1 MTLSSKRRLPG
12 SRYLDKLRFVPTARL
27 AGWLAAGAPIASA
40 AYAVSPELGTLTLLA
55 WNGTLAAFS
64 AADLWSLPSRAA
76 VRVRRDAPDRVDLGR
91 PFESRLAV
99 SVDGTRRPR
108 SGWLL
113 DDLPDTFETDA
124 GAAPR
129 PLAFEDGAGEATVV
143 YDVRPRERG
152 RYALRT
158 AFVRLRGALGLWERQ
173 AHVPC
178 ESEVR
183 VQPDL
188 SGVRGMLASLQR
200 SLVLDGKR
208 VYRRASSGT
217 ELQGIRDYTPDDDPR
232 AINWTAT
239 ARAMQTKV
247 NVFQPERGKI
257 VTILIDCGRMMGV
270 ELEGQTKLDRSL
282 EAAMTLA
289 AVALQRGD
297 QAAALAFSGRLSSYV
312 PPGKGLAHLQ
322 TLNDALYDLKSDV
335 AESNYGLAL
344 AHLARV
350 QKKRSLIVLFTDMEN
365 ALFETEL
372 VPYLVRLR
380 RTHPV
385 LLLCLQDPVLREW
398 SRIGVT
404 RLKDAYV
411 KSAAYKFMED
421 RRAFAARMAAL
432 GIEAL
437 DVPANELSLAAVN
450 AYLAMK
456 SRDAL

>member
-1 MTLSSKRRLPG
+1 MTQSSKKRSPR
-12 SRYLDKLRFVPTARL
+12 SRFRDKLRFVPTSRL
-27 AGWLAAGAPIASA
+27 AGWLLAGAPVAGA
-40 AYAVSPELGTLTLLA
+40 AYAASPELGGLALLA

-64 AADLWSLPSRAA
+64 VVDLRSLPSSHDI
-76 VRVRRDAPDRVDLGR
+76 RVRRDAPDKVDLGR
-91 PFESRLAV
+91 PFAAALTV
-99 SVDGTRRPR
+99 TIDGTRRPKR
-108 SGWLL
+108 GSLL

-124 GAAPR
+124 GTTPR
-129 PLAFEDGAGEATVV
+129 PLDFGDGAEASVRC
-143 YDVRPRERG
+143 DVRPRERG

-178 ESEVR
+178 EAEIR
-183 VQPDL
+183 VLPDL
-188 SGVRGMLASLQR
+188 SGVRGMLASMQR
-200 SLVLDGKR
+200 SLVLEGKR
-208 VYRRASSGT
+208 AYRRASAGT
-217 ELQGIRDYTPDDDPR
+217 ELQSIREYTPDDDPR
-232 AINWTAT
+232 NINWPAT
-239 ARAMQTKV
+239 ARSLQTKA

-257 VTILIDCGRMMGV
+257 VTLLIDCGRMMGV

-282 EAAMTLA
+282 EAALTLA
-289 AVALQRGD
+289 AVALRRGD
-297 QAAALAFSGRLSSYV
+297 QVAALAFSGRLSSYV

-322 TLNDALYDLKSDV
+322 TLTEAVFDLKSDA
-335 AESNYGLAL
+335 AESNYGMAL

-372 VPYLVRLR
+372 VPYLIRLR

-385 LLLCLQDPVLREW
+385 LMLCLQDPVLREW
-398 SRIGVT
+398 SRIAVT
-404 RLKDAYV
+404 GLKDAYV

-421 RRAFAARMAAL
+421 RRAFAAKMAAL

-437 DVPANELSLAAVN
+437 DVPANELALAAVN
-450 AYLAMK
+450 AYLEMK

>member
-1 MTLSSKRRLPG
+1 MTLSSKRRSPG
-12 SRYLDKLRFVPTARL
+12 SRYRDKLRIVPTFRL
-27 AGWLAAGAPIASA
+27 AGWLAAGAPAA
-40 AYAVSPELGTLTLLA
+40 GLAYAANPELGLLAMIA

-64 AADLWSLPSRAA
+64 AADLWSLPAASA
-76 VRVRRDAPDRVDLGR
+76 VRARRDAPGKVDLGR
-91 PFESRLAV
+91 PFETTLAV
-99 SVDGTRRPR
+99 AIDGARLPKRG
-108 SGWLL
+108 SLL
-113 DDLPDTFETDA
+113 DDLPDAFDTEA
-124 GAAPR
+124 GTTPR
-129 PLAFEDGAGEATVV
+129 ELAFDGADATVR
-143 YDVRPRERG
+143 YDVLPRERG
-152 RYALRT
+152 RYALRSV
-158 AFVRLRGALGLWERQ
+158 FVRLRGALGLWERQ

-183 VQPDL
+183 VLPDL

-200 SLVLDGKR
+200 TLVLDGKR
-208 VYRRASSGT
+208 VYRRASAGT

-232 AINWTAT
+232 AINWSAT
-239 ARAMQTKV
+239 ARALQTKV

-257 VTILIDCGRMMGV
+257 VTLLIDCGRMMGV
-270 ELEGQTKLDRSL
+270 ELEAQTKLDRSL
-282 EAAMTLA
+282 EAALTLA

-297 QAAALAFSGRLSSYV
+297 QVAALAFSGRLSTYV

-322 TLNDALYDLKSDV
+322 TLIDAVYDLKSDT
-335 AESNYGLAL
+335 AESNYALAL

-365 ALFETEL
+365 VLFETEL
-372 VPYLVRLR
+372 VPYLIRLR

-437 DVPANELSLAAVN
+437 DVPANELALAAVN
-450 AYLAMK
+450 SYLELK

>member
-1 MTLSSKRRLPG
+1 MTLSSKRRSPE
-12 SRYLDKLRFVPTARL
+12 SRFRDKLRFVPTSRL
-27 AGWLAAGAPIASA
+27 AGWLAAGAPVAGA
-40 AYAVSPELGTLTLLA
+40 AYAASPELGTLALLA

-64 AADLWSLPSRAA
+64 LADLWSLPRLPD
-76 VRVRRDAPDRVDLGR
+76 VRVRREAPERVDLGR
-91 PFESRLAV
+91 PFETRLAV

-124 GAAPR
+124 GTAPR
-129 PLAFEDGAGEATVV
+129 RLAFEGGAAATVV
-143 YDVRPRERG
+143 YAVRPRERG
-152 RYALRT
+152 RYALRA

-178 ESEVR
+178 EAEVR

-232 AINWTAT
+232 AINWSAT
-239 ARAMQTKV
+239 ARARQTKV
-247 NVFQPERGKI
+247 NLYQPERGKI
-257 VTILIDCGRMMGV
+257 VTLLIDCGRMMGV

-322 TLNDALYDLKSDV
+322 TLNDALYDLKSDA
-335 AESNYGLAL
+335 AESNYGLAF
-344 AHLARV
+344 AHLARA
-350 QKKRSLIVLFTDMEN
+350 QKKRSLLVLFTDMEN

-432 GIEAL
+432 GIETL
-437 DVPANELSLAAVN
+437 DVPANELALAAVN
-450 AYLAMK
+450 AYLEMK

>member
-1 MTLSSKRRLPG
+1 MTLSSKRRSPG
-12 SRYLDKLRFVPTARL
+12 SRYRDKLRVVPTFRL
-27 AGWLAAGAPIASA
+27 AGWLAAGAPVAGL
-40 AYAVSPELGTLTLLA
+40 AYAANPELGLLAIIA

-64 AADLWSLPSRAA
+64 AADLWSLPAASA
-76 VRVRRDAPDRVDLGR
+76 VRVRRDAPEKVDLGR
-91 PFESRLAV
+91 PFESAV
-99 SVDGTRRPR
+99 SVTIDGARLPRR
-108 SGWLL
+108 GTLL
-113 DDLPDTFETDA
+113 DDLPDTFDA
-124 GAAPR
+124 EAGTAPR
-129 PLAFEDGAGEATVV
+129 PLAFDGAEAAVR
-143 YDVRPRERG
+143 YDVLPRERG
-152 RYALRT
+152 RYALH
-158 AFVRLRGALGLWERQ
+158 AVFVRLRGALGLWERQ

-183 VQPDL
+183 VLPDL

-200 SLVLDGKR
+200 TLVLDGKR
-208 VYRRASSGT
+208 VYRRASAGT

-232 AINWTAT
+232 AINWSAT
-239 ARAMQTKV
+239 ARALQTKV

-257 VTILIDCGRMMGV
+257 VTLLIDCGRMMGV

-282 EAAMTLA
+282 EAALTMA

-297 QAAALAFSGRLSSYV
+297 QVAALAFSGRLSTYV
-312 PPGKGLAHLQ
+312 PPGKGVAHLQ
-322 TLNDALYDLKSDV
+322 TLIDAVYDLKSDT
-335 AESNYGLAL
+335 AESNYALAL

-365 ALFETEL
+365 VLFETEL
-372 VPYLVRLR
+372 VPYLIRLR

-437 DVPANELSLAAVN
+437 DVPANELALAAVN
-450 AYLAMK
+450 AYLEMK